1 MCTAGESGA
10 GKTESA
16 KYILQYLCDNYG
28 QQDGKLEEKILQV
41 GVLYYVWSGGGGS
54 RKKGPVVL
62 TTCLAV
68 L

>member
-41 GVLYYVWSGGGGS
+41 GVLYYVGSGWS
-54 RKKGPVVL
+54 RKKCPVVL